1 MKTMERIRLLLMAT
15 VLLVCGL
22 LFYRGQSAT
31 QLATE
36 QAEGAMEVL
45 ELDNLRQ
52 QLILD
57 RALDSTQG
65 GSVAVNSLELGRND
79 AAIAE
84 ISSVT
89 LFLLRKQIFW
99 ERMIMGG
106 SLIGGLLTLLVYSQR
121 LRQAHN
127 RDE

>member
-36 QAEGAMEVL
+36 QAEGALEVL

-52 QLILD
+52 QLVLD

-65 GSVAVNSLELGRND
+65 GRVAVNSLELGRND

-99 ERMIMGG
+99 ERIIMGG

-121 LRQAHN
+121 LRQAHS
-127 RDE
+127 REE

>member
-1 MKTMERIRLLLMAT
+1 MKTMERIRLLLLAT
-15 VLLVCGL
+15 ALLVCGL
-22 LFYRGQSAT
+22 LFYQGQSAT
-31 QLATE
+31 RVATE
-36 QAEGAMEVL
+36 QAEGALEVL

-52 QLILD
+52 QIILD

-65 GSVAVNSLELGRND
+65 GSVSVNSVDLGRND

-121 LRQAHN
+121 LRQAS
-127 RDE
+127 RGDD